1 MIRSRYDQYNLLI
14 SKISILN
21 SRLNEYTESI
31 LEIVGNLNKNTN
43 QQYYLE
49 IDLEAFPEFKDIPS
63 LILDINNAMYYNSLV
78 LYIDSVLE
86 HSLKMICQYI
96 FDNNISNEKYPDVNR
111 DILKNTWKYILS
123 TQLVSFNDKDLSK
136 HYDTIIKVNK
146 LRNLITHNNCN
157 IIKFKTKP
165 IKKQLDYNL
174 FYSDKRLTILET
186 GQIYIKDVNYINSF
200 ITSQNLFLG
209 EILKKIKT

>member
-1 MIRSRYDQYNLLI
+1 MIKSRYDQYNLLI

-31 LEIVGNLNKNTN
+31 LEIVGKLNKNTN

-63 LILDINNAMYYNSLV
+63 LILDINNALYYNSLV

-96 FDNNISNEKYPDVNR
+96 SDNELSKGKFNDFDNEIFKSCC
-111 DILKNTWKYILS
+111 KYIEGTELI
-123 TQLVSFNDKDLSK
+123 SFKDNDLAKQ
-136 HYDTIIKVNK
+136 YNPICKVIK

-157 IIKFKTKP
+157 IIRDKSIP
-165 IKKQLDYNL
+165 INKQPNYKLL
-174 FYSDKRLTILET
+174 YSDKRLTISET

-200 ITSQNLFLG
+200 ITSQNQFLG